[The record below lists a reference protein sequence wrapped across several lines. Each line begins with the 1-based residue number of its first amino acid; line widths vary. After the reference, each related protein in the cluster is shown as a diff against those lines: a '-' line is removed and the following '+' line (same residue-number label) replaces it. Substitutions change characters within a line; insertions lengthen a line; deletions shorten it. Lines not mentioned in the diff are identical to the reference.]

1 MGLYDW
7 WISYV
12 LYTLSLLFQAC
23 LVIFSSGHTL
33 LIHLR
38 KFRLYSLLPIGL
50 EDEFFGVFHRV
61 IWILILKQVL
71 PEKFAAHMTTH
82 VPDIVSLIGPSGTM
96 WEVETQ
102 KTDNLLLVGD
112 GWKNFVKTYELEENC
127 LLMFK
132 YKRNSR
138 FEVLIFDQESFCEKE
153 SCYFVKKCRHTKSE
167 HENHK
172 KRSVREVQAL
182 R

>member
-1 MGLYDW
+1 
-7 WISYV
+7 
-12 LYTLSLLFQAC
+12 
-23 LVIFSSGHTL
+23 
-33 LIHLR
+33 
-38 KFRLYSLLPIGL
+38 
-50 EDEFFGVFHRV
+50 
-61 IWILILKQVL
+61 
-71 PEKFAAHMTTH
+71 MTTH